1 LPFAE
6 SQQLNPS
13 PQPEAVIIILGPTG
27 AGKTGLSILL
37 AKSLD
42 TEIISADSMQIYR
55 FMDIGTAKPSPD
67 EQKEVKHHLISIL
80 TPSDSFSAG
89 RFKKMAVHTI
99 DSLHNRNKIPVIAGG
114 TGLYISTLTRGLFE
128 GPEADWNLRENLIQE
143 EKRFGKG
150 YLYLVLKNTDPS
162 AADKI
167 NPHDLRRIIRA
178 LEVSMRAGKTISESH
193 IQTTRPQK
201 YRFIKVGLFR
211 ERKELYKLIEERV
224 DTMMERGLVEETVRL
239 LQMNPGRTPLQSL
252 GYKEMQ
258 LYINGSISMDE
269 AVRLVKKRTKM
280 YAKRQFTWFKKE
292 PDIRWVDITGIV
304 DRDKTFTKVINEVEI
319 LKELIYGK
327 EKL

>member
-1 LPFAE
+1 LSFAKT
-6 SQQLNPS
+6 QKLNPS
-13 PQPEAVIIILGPTG
+13 PQPGTVIIILGPTG

-80 TPSDSFSAG
+80 NPSESFSAG

-99 DSLHNRNKIPVIAGG
+99 DCLHNRSKIPVIVGG

-128 GPEADWNLRENLIQE
+128 GPEADWNLRERLVQE

-150 YLYLVLKNTDPS
+150 HLYTVLKKIDLA

-167 NPHDLRRIIRA
+167 NPNDLRRTIRA

-193 IQTTRPQK
+193 LQTTRPQK

-211 ERKELYKLIEERV
+211 ERSELYELIEERL

-239 LQMNPGRTPLQSL
+239 LQMNPDRTPLQSL
-252 GYKEMQ
+252 GYKEIQ

-304 DRDKTFTKVINEVEI
+304 DRDKIFTKVLSEVEI

-327 EKL
+327 EK

>member
-1 LPFAE
+1 LSFAKT
-6 SQQLNPS
+6 QKLKPS
-13 PQPEAVIIILGPTG
+13 PQLGTVIIILGPTG
-27 AGKTGLSILL
+27 AGKTELSILL

-80 TPSDSFSAG
+80 NPSESFSAG

-99 DSLHNRNKIPVIAGG
+99 DSLHNRNKIPVIVGG

-128 GPEADWNLRENLIQE
+128 GPEADWNLRERLVQE

-150 YLYLVLKNTDPS
+150 YLYKVLKKIDL
-162 AADKI
+162 AAANKI
-167 NPHDLRRIIRA
+167 NPNDLRRTIRA

-193 IQTTRPQK
+193 LQTTKPQK
-201 YRFIKVGLFR
+201 YRFIKIGLFR
-211 ERKELYKLIEERV
+211 ERGELYELIEKRI
-224 DTMMERGLVEETVRL
+224 DTMMKRGLVEETVRL
-239 LQMNPGRTPLQSL
+239 LQMNPDRTPLQSL
-252 GYKEMQ
+252 GYKEMR

-269 AVRLVKKRTKM
+269 AVRLVKKRTRM
-280 YAKRQFTWFKKE
+280 YSKRQFTWFKKE
-292 PDIRWVDITGIV
+292 PDILWVDITGIV
-304 DRDKTFTKVINEVEI
+304 DRDKIFTKVLSEVEI

-327 EKL
+327 